1 MKIAVDAMGGD
12 HAPVE
17 IVKGAVEA
25 SVEYGIPVILVGDQ
39 GSIESELSKYSCA
52 TPNIEIRH
60 ASEIVHMDE
69 HPANAIR
76 RKPDSSIVVCANLVK
91 SGEAQ
96 AMVSAGNTGAA
107 MSVATLRLGRI
118 RGIIRPAIGSLL
130 PTLKSKCVMLDAGA
144 NVDCSVDNLLQ
155 FAIMGNAYAE
165 RLFKIEKPRVGL
177 LSIGEEPSKGNELT
191 KLTNARLSETALNF
205 IGNVEGKE
213 IFRGAADVVI
223 CDGFAGNIILKVAE
237 GVSEFFLTNLKNKV
251 NESIIYKIGA
261 LLMRP
266 AFRDI
271 KNRLD
276 YAEYGGAP
284 LLGVNGICIISHGR
298 SNARAARN
306 AIRAA
311 ADAVEND
318 VVGCI
323 AASVRMQETPLIESV
338 D

>member
-17 IVKGAVEA
+17 IVRGAVNA
-25 SVEYGIPVILVGDQ
+25 SSECGIPVILVGDKS
-39 GSIESELSKYSCA
+39 SIESELSKCHGS
-52 TPNIEIRH
+52 TSGIEIVH

-76 RKPDSSIVVCANLVK
+76 KKPDSSIVVCANLVK

-96 AMVSAGNTGAA
+96 AMISAGNTGAA
-107 MSVATLRLGRI
+107 MAVATLKLGRI
-118 RGIIRPAIGSLL
+118 EGVIRPAIGSLM
-130 PTLKSKCVMLDAGA
+130 PNLKSRCVMLDAGA
-144 NVDCSVDNLLQ
+144 NVDCSVENMLQ

-165 RLFKIEKPRVGL
+165 RVFKLERPRIGL

-191 KLTNARLSETALNF
+191 KATNVRLSEMHLNF

-213 IFRGAADVVI
+213 IFRGAADVVV
-223 CDGFAGNIILKVAE
+223 CDGFDGNVILKVTE
-237 GVSEFFLTNLKNKV
+237 GMAEFFLSALNGEMNKNIV
-251 NESIIYKIGA
+251 YRIGA
-261 LLMRP
+261 AIIRP
-266 AFRDI
+266 AFMRMM
-271 KNRLD
+271 NRLD

-284 LLGVNGICIISHGR
+284 LLGVNGVCIIGHGR
-298 SNARAARN
+298 SDARAVRN

-323 AASVRMQETPLIESV
+323 TESMRRQELGSA
-338 D
+338 